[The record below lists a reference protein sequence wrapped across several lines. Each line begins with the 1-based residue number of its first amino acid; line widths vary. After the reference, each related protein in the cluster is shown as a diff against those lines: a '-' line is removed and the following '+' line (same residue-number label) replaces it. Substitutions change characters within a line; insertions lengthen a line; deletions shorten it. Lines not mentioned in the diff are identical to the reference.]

1 MVVLRINRINSRGNN
16 AIIKDHVEDI
26 FENQKNPTTHRRSL
40 AQLLSITSLE
50 RNLRKIKRKRLKITR
65 EKGVERVSN

>member
-16 AIIKDHVEDI
+16 AIVKDHVEDI